1 VPLLTLVCSRS
12 GGYAAHCKGFCVSSK
27 LANWTKIASC
37 FSLREKVRVHIT
49 MHEARHHN
57 PWFNVSGLAFVSLI
71 SIHPCHLTG
80 YDFSCIASASYTFGC
95 LLSAFHNR
103 PVDVHACRVLGRGRC
118 DFVFEFPLVS
128 ERGQS
133 QNVSLQHLPHRSCLL
148 GRRWLNHRS
157 MHKHIMTIGGLCSQ
171 TIPTRRLYS
180 VPLRSCAHFSV
191 IADF

>member
-1 VPLLTLVCSRS
+1 MVQCFWPC
-12 GGYAAHCKGFCVSSK
+12 FCVPHLNTSVSPYR
-27 LANWTKIASC
+27 
-37 FSLREKVRVHIT
+37 LR
-49 MHEARHHN
+49 
-57 PWFNVSGLAFVSLI
+57 
-71 SIHPCHLTG
+71 
-80 YDFSCIASASYTFGC
+80 FSCIASASYTFGC

-157 MHKHIMTIGGLCSQ
+157 MHKHIMTIGGLCSH

-180 VPLRSCAHFSV
+180 VPLRSCAHFSA
-191 IADF
+191 IADFSRMSRLGAEGAVRSLCHKIGRAHV